1 MQFLVQVVN
10 ASSCTT
16 PPEII
21 GIPPEESCT
30 PVLVGQT
37 FSSRLIAINS
47 CGPSV
52 SILDISTLSFA
63 GDIQSNITELNYTTY
78 YKSFSW
84 TPTVAQLGYQVMCAL
99 AFDRY
104 K

>member
-1 MQFLVQVVN
+1 VQFLVQVVN
-10 ASSCTT
+10 ASSCAI
-16 PPEII
+16 PPEIV

-30 PVLVGQT
+30 PVIVGQT
-37 FSSRLIAINS
+37 FSSELIAINS

-78 YKSFSW
+78 YKSFTW
-84 TPTVAQLGYQVMCAL
+84 TPTAAQLGYQVMCAL
-99 AFDRY
+99 AFDR
-104 K
+104 